1 MQLAGKT
8 AVITGGGTGIGQAIA
23 LAFAREG
30 CRVAIGGRRL
40 DKLREVVTAWEKENS
55 SAVSRAASNAAT
67 AAPTVIAHEIDV
79 AERASVDAFFAWVR
93 EKLGPVD
100 ILVNNAG
107 VNLVRRSMRELDP
120 ADWDRLVAVNA
131 TGSYNCLRAALPDM
145 RQRHDGV
152 VINISSI
159 SGKRAGLL
167 GGVAY
172 NASKFAQTALATSVA
187 LEEGKNHIRVS
198 TIFPGEVETPILEQR
213 PTPVSAERRAV
224 ILQPEDVAA
233 AALFIAT
240 LPKRAHVPELI
251 IKPTVHDYA

>member
-40 DKLREVVTAWEKENS
+40 DKLEEVVAAWNAEQS
-55 SAVSRAASNAAT
+55 SAPAQAAT
-67 AAPTVIAHEIDV
+67 REPQPILARELDV
-79 AERASVDAFFAWVR
+79 ADRTSVDAFFSWVR
-93 EKLGPVD
+93 DKLGPVA

-107 VNLVRRSMRELDP
+107 ANLARRSMRELDP

-131 TGSYNCLRAALPDM
+131 TGSYNCLHAALPDM
-145 RQRHDGV
+145 RERKDGV

-159 SGKRAGLL
+159 AGKRAGLL

-187 LEEGKNHIRVS
+187 LEEGKNYIRVS
-198 TIFPGEVETPILEQR
+198 TIFPGEVETPILEHR

-224 ILQPEDVAA
+224 ILQPDDVAA
-233 AALFIAT
+233 AALFIAK

>member
-8 AVITGGGTGIGQAIA
+8 AVVTGGGTGIGQAIA

-40 DKLREVVTAWEKENS
+40 DKLEEVVAAWNAEQS
-55 SAVSRAASNAAT
+55 SAPARASRE
-67 AAPTVIAHEIDV
+67 PRPILAHELDV
-79 AERASVDAFFAWVR
+79 ADRASVDAFFAWVR
-93 EKLGPVD
+93 DKLGTVA

-107 VNLVRRSMRELDP
+107 ANLARRSMRELDP

-131 TGSYNCLRAALPDM
+131 TGSYNCLRAALPAM
-145 RQRHDGV
+145 RERKDGV

-172 NASKFAQTALATSVA
+172 NASKFAQAALATSVA
-187 LEEGKNHIRVS
+187 LEEGKNYIRVS
-198 TIFPGEVETPILEQR
+198 TIFPGEVETPILEHR

-233 AALFIAT
+233 AALFIAK

>member
-1 MQLAGKT
+1 MLLAGRT

-40 DKLREVVTAWEKENS
+40 DKLQEAVAAWEKEKPP
-55 SAVSRAASNAAT
+55 AASRAGSQA
-67 AAPTVIAHEIDV
+67 AAPTVVAHELDV
-79 AERASVDAFFAWVR
+79 ADRRSVDAFFAWARQQV
-93 EKLGPVD
+93 GPVD

-120 ADWDRLVAVNA
+120 ADWDRLMAVNA
-131 TGSYNCLRAALPDM
+131 TGSYNCLRAVLPDM
-145 RQRHDGV
+145 RERRDGLLIHV
-152 VINISSI
+152 SSI

-172 NASKFAQTALATSVA
+172 NASKFAQTALANTVA
-187 LEEGKNHIRVS
+187 LEEGKNYIRVS
-198 TIFPGEVETPILEQR
+198 TIFPGEVETPILEHR

-233 AALFIAT
+233 AALFIAG
-240 LPKRAHVPELI
+240 LPKRAHIPELI